1 MNRPILPMP
10 SVHFGAPDDI
20 GELPPVTVIMPIRN
34 EARYIARSL
43 GAVLAQDYPA
53 DQIEVLIVDGM
64 SEDRTRAIVE
74 QAARQSKVKVL
85 ILDNPSR
92 IVPPALNIALH
103 HSHGEIII
111 RVDGH
116 CEIAPDYIHRCVAAL
131 HATGADCVGG
141 PMVTVGE
148 TTVARAIALAQSSAF
163 GVGGVAF
170 RTVRNKPGFVDTLAF
185 GAYRRKVF
193 EQIGGFDEELVRN
206 QDDEFN
212 FRLTQA
218 GGQIWLDLSIHSVY
232 YSRAS
237 LTKLWQQYFEYGFY
251 RVRVIQKRR
260 AVASWRHLV
269 PGLFVLC
276 LAASLLLALVTRKLH
291 WALSVATP
299 YALANGLASVVHA
312 RDRLL
317 MLPFLPLTFC
327 VLHLAYGLGFIK
339 GLMYWRRN
347 ESGRI

>member
-1 MNRPILPMP
+1 MSQNVP
-10 SVHFGAPDDI
+10 F
-20 GELPPVTVIMPIRN
+20 VTIIMPIRN
-34 EARYIARSL
+34 EADYIQRSL
-43 GAVLAQDYPA
+43 GAALAQDYPTA
-53 DQIEVLIVDGM
+53 RMQVLVVDGI
-64 SEDRTRAIVE
+64 SDDGTRALVE
-74 QAARQSKVKVL
+74 QLRAQGETRPHPEIL
-85 ILDNPSR
+85 LLDNLARTAPA
-92 IVPPALNIALH
+92 ALNIGLH
-103 HSHGEIII
+103 HARGEVII

-116 CEIAPDYIHRCVAAL
+116 CAIAPNYVRRCVEVLAE
-131 HATGADCVGG
+131 TGADCVGG
-141 PMVTVGE
+141 PIATVGA
-148 TTVARAIALAQSSAF
+148 TWVARSIALAQSASF

-170 RTVRNKPGFVDTLAF
+170 RTVQQTARYVDTLAF
-185 GAYRRKVF
+185 GAYRREVF
-193 EQIGGFDEELVRN
+193 ERIGGFDEELVRN

-218 GGQIWLDLSIHSVY
+218 GGQIWLDPSIHSEY

-237 LTKLWQQYFEYGFY
+237 LAKLWQQYFEYGFY
-251 RVRVIQKRR
+251 KVRVIQKRR

-276 LAASLLLALVTRKLH
+276 LAASLALALVTRKPL
-291 WALSVATP
+291 WALSIAMP